1 MKGET
6 FAVNMIILAQHGDNT
21 GLLEGNIQVNNT
33 KMLCESD
40 GNRIV
45 CPLESVERV
54 TADQTPDALE
64 QHFDDGVVVQWST
77 EENRWRLVVDFR
89 SDGMYDFLSRVC
101 AGGLSDGQVRVAQK
115 VTPHSVTP
123 ENTVQEQAAKTPVT
137 IDQESK
143 AVTFDA
149 AALRPV
155 DPKVVTTVQQGTR
168 EHDGTQYDA
177 VVFQTLSAEETTETT
192 LFSPDNRDRLLRDYV
207 AAVSTV
213 SETGGPV
220 RVLLVDDEPGLTE
233 VGKLHLKNNHEKLS
247 IECATGTREAFD
259 MITETD
265 YECVV
270 TDYAMPEGG
279 APAIIET
286 NKQQP
291 RPSEII
297 IFSRKER
304 DRIPEEELPTGVDVW
319 VTKEEDMEQ
328 YHRLGNTI
336 KRLVAE
342 RRSQQRQ

>member
-1 MKGET
+1 MKGDT
-6 FAVNMIILAQHGDNT
+6 FAVNMVILAQRGDNT
-21 GLLEGNIQVNNT
+21 GLLEGNIHVNDT

-54 TADQTPDALE
+54 TVDQTPDALE
-64 QHFDDGVVVQWST
+64 QHFDDGVVVQWSN

-89 SDGMYDFLSRVC
+89 SDRLYDFLSRVC
-101 AGGLSDGQVRVAQK
+101 AGGLADGQVRVAQR
-115 VTPHSVTP
+115 VTPHNVTP
-123 ENTVQEQAAKTPVT
+123 DNTVQERVAETSVA
-137 IDQESK
+137 IDQETK
-143 AVTFDA
+143 AVTFETA
-149 AALRPV
+149 EIRPV

-168 EHDGTQYDA
+168 NHDDTQYDA
-177 VVFQTLSAEETTETT
+177 VVFQTLFAEETIETT
-192 LFSPDNRDRLLRDYV
+192 LFSPDDRDRLLRDYV

-233 VGKLHLKNNHEKLS
+233 VGKLHLKDKHEKLS

-259 MITETD
+259 LLTEND

-279 APAIIET
+279 APAIVET
-286 NKQQP
+286 NKKQP
-291 RPSEII
+291 RPSELI

-304 DRIPEEELPTGVDVW
+304 DRIPDEEVPTGIDVW
-319 VTKEEDMEQ
+319 VTKKEDMEQ

-342 RRSQQRQ
+342 RRSTQR